1 MAPRAPP
8 PTPATGF
15 PPAASRSPSSGS
27 SSSSYTPA
35 DFSYFS
41 PNAPL
46 TSSAPTSPYASAPDH
61 NRPIITASVTSRP
74 GNTMNAVAASPHNHY
89 ANRYHTHPPP
99 PPSDV
104 LQQFAL
110 HIPPPPP
117 LSLSLSS
124 RQHHVSPSSSN
135 TSSSSASPVSPMRG
149 GGASQQP
156 APTPEMKIQSEPH
169 VHMLSVFLPR
179 TISPEMVTISA
190 NKGDRLR
197 VVADAWHMED
207 ECHFEWQIS
216 FPPYDVDIA
225 KVQAK
230 FDPDGRLTIA
240 VTRRPKG
247 AVAMMGMGMGRR

>member
-1 MAPRAPP
+1 
-8 PTPATGF
+8 
-15 PPAASRSPSSGS
+15 
-27 SSSSYTPA
+27 
-35 DFSYFS
+35 
-41 PNAPL
+41 
-46 TSSAPTSPYASAPDH
+46 
-61 NRPIITASVTSRP
+61 
-74 GNTMNAVAASPHNHY
+74 
-89 ANRYHTHPPP
+89 
-99 PPSDV
+99 
-104 LQQFAL
+104 
-110 HIPPPPP
+110 
-117 LSLSLSS
+117 
-124 RQHHVSPSSSN
+124 
-135 TSSSSASPVSPMRG
+135 MRG

-169 VHMLSVFLPR
+169 VHVLSVFLPR
-179 TISPEMVTISA
+179 SISPEMVTISA

-247 AVAMMGMGMGRR
+247 AVAMMGMGMGMGRRVGDEGGDQIKVNMVEGWWVWMPGGLSKNGPEPHTRPSVSIPDTRFRHEDEGVERREGCEREKTKLNPAPATRASQEASATIYLGVLRRVPSA